1 MGWSWC
7 RCSIVTLCRFRGLS
21 MEHASGVAQQM
32 RNHDYDRPA
41 NVAHDRRKSKAD
53 GAKAAPTGGFFH
65 TGLTR
70 ELQRS
75 LVEYARRAAKGARV
89 DGRVALKEHDADKLA
104 RREERLTTL
113 LNAAVDAY
121 AYALELFAAWQ
132 AQRLKSKQELA
143 AALAGKPEAQ
153 QLELLRKQIEM
164 RVLGCGWT
172 KYQTRWSSNKD
183 AKIGTVAHLTSLLE
197 EILVDELARARFTAG
212 TERGLPTE
220 AAPPQHRAREI
231 SQLGTLDADAA
242 AIRGKAL
249 FSTTE
254 LRAKAEAAMQRRVE
268 AGIADPVENMQPVES
283 PPFDQTLVGK
293 WLEVLWK
300 YTNKETGEDM
310 LIWMSGKV
318 VRVADGLTDKRSA
331 RAKKILPAGA
341 LLWAWEADGDREE
354 AAGEQWLILLPG
366 KWNRQVVYGWRFD
379 PRERETAR
387 AERERQE
394 TPPRAAEATE
404 CPRAPKQKKR

>member
-53 GAKAAPTGGFFH
+53 SAKAAPTGGFFH

-197 EILVDELARARFTAG
+197 EIFVDELARARFTAG

-268 AGIADPVENMQPVES
+268 AGIADSVEALQPDEA
-283 PPFDQTLVGK
+283 PPFDEALVGK
-293 WLEVLWK
+293 RLEVLWK
-300 YTNKETGEDM
+300 YHDKDTHAPH
-310 LIWMSGKV
+310 LIWATG
-318 VRVADGLTDKRSA
+318 RVAQIADGVTHKKSKA
-331 RAKKILPAGA
+331 CKKILPAGA
-341 LLWAWEADGDREE
+341 VLWAWDADPEFDE
-354 AAGEQWLILLPG
+354 AAGEQWLVLLPK
-366 KWNRQVVYGWRFD
+366 KWKQQQVYSWRFD
-379 PRERETAR
+379 PRELGAAQASAPDARRANARRE
-387 AERERQE
+387 
-394 TPPRAAEATE
+394 AADG
-404 CPRAPKQKKR
+404 CR